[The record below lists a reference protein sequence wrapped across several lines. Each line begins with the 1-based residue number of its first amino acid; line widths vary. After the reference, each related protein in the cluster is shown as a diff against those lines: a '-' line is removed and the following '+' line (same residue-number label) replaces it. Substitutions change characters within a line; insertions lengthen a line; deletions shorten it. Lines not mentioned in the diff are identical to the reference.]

1 MRERLFLNLLL
12 ILFAIFTLSYFGYQ
26 NYYSTDNQAALGQL
40 DNNKTQDSTN
50 SSQQVVPQELRK
62 PLGVKINSPIANQEV
77 PVGELNISGSSTDTA
92 SEDCNVFVDLNDVK
106 PFQNATATGLGGK
119 SDYSNW
125 TFSYT
130 EKYRLITEGKNELT
144 AKLTCNGN
152 DLVNNNGTSN
162 IANEKSKWYSINVTG
177 IAVQA
182 PVKINQNQTQN
193 QTQNQIQPASSTQ
206 EQKIATLDDKELT
219 TPSEETP
226 KSIKEVA
233 PETESSTKVT
243 DAEIE
248 TLDGKQPASS
258 TQEQKIAALD
268 DKELTTPP
276 EETPKSIKDVA
287 PETESSTKVTDA
299 EIESLDNISPQNEQE
314 EDVRDVESGLPSYPV
329 EEDGVSSNDELTAGN
344 ERDRIDPQ
352 FTQTYDISDENQV
365 GTQVMD
371 GEEDFSDIKHKSEE
385 SLSIQDEH
393 ESRLQVDQEERT
405 ESPAEIFE
413 LPNGDQLGS
422 QSTDNEGDFNDIKSE
437 DEESLSLQDDVE
449 TDIQP
454 PLQFF
459 DSDSSEEGSEV
470 DEQQIIN
477 TNDNKEE
484 GSEDIY
490 SIITGNQNEGDDT
503 RDMLEGSHDD
513 LEENSE
519 NIIEKEIPLVQTY
532 NEDVKNAIEQN
543 Q

>member
-1 MRERLFLNLLL
+1 MRERLFLNLLV

-40 DNNKTQDSTN
+40 DNNETQDSTN
-50 SSQQVVPQELRK
+50 SSQQVVPQELPK
-62 PLGVKINSPIANQEV
+62 PLGVKINYPIANQEV
-77 PVGELNISGSSTDTA
+77 PVGKLNISGSSTDTA

-144 AKLTCNGN
+144 AKLACSGN
-152 DLVNNNGTSN
+152 DSVNNNGTSN

-206 EQKIATLDDKELT
+206 EQKIAALNDKQLT
-219 TPSEETP
+219 TPPEETP

-243 DAEIE
+243 DAELE
-248 TLDGKQPASS
+248 TLD
-258 TQEQKIAALD
+258 
-268 DKELTTPP
+268 
-276 EETPKSIKDVA
+276 
-287 PETESSTKVTDA
+287 
-299 EIESLDNISPQNEQE
+299 NNSPQNEQE

-344 ERDRIDPQ
+344 ERERIDPQ
-352 FTQTYDISDENQV
+352 FTQTYDISDEDQI

-371 GEEDFSDIKHKSEE
+371 GEEDSSDIKHESED
-385 SLSIQDEH
+385 SLSMQDEH
-393 ESRLQVDQEERT
+393 ESQLQVDQEERT

-413 LPNGDQLGS
+413 LPNRDQLGS

-437 DEESLSLQDDVE
+437 DEQSLSLQDDVE

-503 RDMLEGSHDD
+503 RDTLEGGHDD

>member
-40 DNNKTQDSTN
+40 DNNETQDSTN
-50 SSQQVVPQELRK
+50 SSQQVVPQELPK
-62 PLGVKINSPIANQEV
+62 SLGVKINYPIANQEV
-77 PVGELNISGSSTDTA
+77 PVGKLNISGSSTDTA

-119 SDYSNW
+119 GDYSNW

-152 DLVNNNGTSN
+152 DSINNNGTNN

-193 QTQNQIQPASSTQ
+193 QTQNQIQLASSTQ
-206 EQKIATLDDKELT
+206 EQKIAALNDKELT
-219 TPSEETP
+219 TPPEETP

-243 DAEIE
+243 DAEVE
-248 TLDGKQPASS
+248 TS
-258 TQEQKIAALD
+258 
-268 DKELTTPP
+268 
-276 EETPKSIKDVA
+276 
-287 PETESSTKVTDA
+287 
-299 EIESLDNISPQNEQE
+299 DNISPQNEQKE

-329 EEDGVSSNDELTAGN
+329 EDDRVSSNGELTAGN
-344 ERDRIDPQ
+344 ERERIDPQ
-352 FTQTYDISDENQV
+352 FTQTYDLSDEDQV

-371 GEEDFSDIKHKSEE
+371 GEEDYGDIKHESEE
-385 SLSIQDEH
+385 SLSMQDEH
-393 ESRLQVDQEERT
+393 ESQLQVDQEERT
-405 ESPAEIFE
+405 ESPAEIYE
-413 LPNGDQLGS
+413 LPNGDELES
-422 QSTDNEGDFNDIKSE
+422 QSTDNEGEFNDIKSE

-449 TDIQP
+449 TEIQP

-459 DSDSSEEGSEV
+459 DSDSSVAGSEV
-470 DEQQIIN
+470 DEQQIIHSD
-477 TNDNKEE
+477 DNKEE

-490 SIITGNQNEGDDT
+490 SMITGNQNEGDDT
-503 RDMLEGSHDD
+503 RDMLEGGHDD

>member
-26 NYYSTDNQAALGQL
+26 NYYSTDNHAAIGQL
-40 DNNKTQDSTN
+40 DNNETQGSSN
-50 SSQQVVPQELRK
+50 SSQQVVPQELPK
-62 PLGVKINSPIANQEV
+62 SMGVKINYPIANQEV
-77 PVGELNISGSSTDTA
+77 PVGKLNVSGSSTDTA
-92 SEDCNVFVDLNDVK
+92 SEDCNVLVDLNDVK

-152 DLVNNNGTSN
+152 DSVNNNGTSN

-206 EQKIATLDDKELT
+206 EQKIA
-219 TPSEETP
+219 
-226 KSIKEVA
+226 
-233 PETESSTKVT
+233 
-243 DAEIE
+243 
-248 TLDGKQPASS
+248 
-258 TQEQKIAALD
+258 ALD

-276 EETPKSIKDVA
+276 EESPKSIKEVA
-287 PETESSTKVTDA
+287 PQTESSTEVTDA
-299 EIESLDNISPQNEQE
+299 EIETSDNISPENEPKGE
-314 EDVRDVESGLPSYPV
+314 GVHDVESIVPSYPTK
-329 EEDGVSSNDELTAGN
+329 EDRLSSNDDLTEGGEP
-344 ERDRIDPQ
+344 ERTVPQ
-352 FTQTYDISDENQV
+352 STLTYDLSDEDQV
-365 GTQVMD
+365 GTQAMD
-371 GEEDFSDIKHKSEE
+371 GREDFSDIEHENEE
-385 SLSIQDEH
+385 SLSMQDEH
-393 ESRLQVDQEERT
+393 ESQLQGDQEERT
-405 ESPAEIFE
+405 ESPAEIYE
-413 LPNGDQLGS
+413 LPNGDELGS
-422 QSTDNEGDFNDIKSE
+422 QLTDNEDDFNDIKSE

-449 TDIQP
+449 KEIQP
-454 PLQFF
+454 PLQAF
-459 DSDSSEEGSEV
+459 DSDNPEEGSEV
-470 DEQQIIN
+470 DEQQIIHSD
-477 TNDNKEE
+477 DNKEQS
-484 GSEDIY
+484 SEDIY
-490 SIITGNQNEGDDT
+490 SMITGNPNEGDDT
-503 RDMLEGSHDD
+503 RDMLEGDHDD

-519 NIIEKEIPLVQTY
+519 NLIENEIPLVQTY

>member
-50 SSQQVVPQELRK
+50 SSQQVVPQELPK
-62 PLGVKINSPIANQEV
+62 SLGVKINYPIANQAV
-77 PVGELNISGSSTDTA
+77 PVGKLNISGSSTDTA

-119 SDYSNW
+119 GDYSNW
-125 TFSYT
+125 TFTYT

-152 DLVNNNGTSN
+152 DSVNNNGTSN

-193 QTQNQIQPASSTQ
+193 QIQPASSTQ
-206 EQKIATLDDKELT
+206 EQKIAALNDKELT
-219 TPSEETP
+219 TPPEETP

-233 PETESSTKVT
+233 PETESSTKVA
-243 DAEIE
+243 DAEVE

-258 TQEQKIAALD
+258 TQEQKIAALN

-276 EETPKSIKDVA
+276 EETPKSIKEVA
-287 PETESSTKVTDA
+287 PETDSSTKVTDA
-299 EIESLDNISPQNEQE
+299 EVETSDNISPQNEQKE

-329 EEDGVSSNDELTAGN
+329 EEDRVSSNGELTAGN
-344 ERDRIDPQ
+344 ERERIDPQ
-352 FTQTYDISDENQV
+352 FTQTYDISDEDEV

-371 GEEDFSDIKHKSEE
+371 GEEDYGDINHESEE
-385 SLSIQDEH
+385 SLSMQDEH
-393 ESRLQVDQEERT
+393 ESQLQVDQEERT
-405 ESPAEIFE
+405 ESLAEIYE
-413 LPNGDQLGS
+413 LPNGDELGS

-449 TDIQP
+449 TEIQP

-459 DSDSSEEGSEV
+459 DSDSSVGGSEV
-470 DEQQIIN
+470 DEQQIIHSD
-477 TNDNKEE
+477 DNKEE

-490 SIITGNQNEGDDT
+490 SMITGNQNEGDDT
-503 RDMLEGSHDD
+503 RDMLEGGHDD

>member
-40 DNNKTQDSTN
+40 DNNETQDSTN
-50 SSQQVVPQELRK
+50 SSQQVVPQKLPK
-62 PLGVKINSPIANQEV
+62 SLGVKINSPIANQEV
-77 PVGELNISGSSTDTA
+77 PVGKLNISGSSSDTA

-152 DLVNNNGTSN
+152 DSVNNNGTSN

-206 EQKIATLDDKELT
+206 EQKIAALNDKELT
-219 TPSEETP
+219 TPPEETP

-243 DAEIE
+243 DAE
-248 TLDGKQPASS
+248 LD
-258 TQEQKIAALD
+258 T
-268 DKELTTPP
+268 
-276 EETPKSIKDVA
+276 
-287 PETESSTKVTDA
+287 
-299 EIESLDNISPQNEQE
+299 LDNISPQNEQKE
-314 EDVRDVESGLPSYPV
+314 EDVRDVESGLHSYPV
-329 EEDGVSSNDELTAGN
+329 EEDKVSSNGELTAGN
-344 ERDRIDPQ
+344 GRERIDPQ
-352 FTQTYDISDENQV
+352 FTQTYDISDEDQV

-371 GEEDFSDIKHKSEE
+371 GEEDFSDIKHENEE
-385 SLSIQDEH
+385 SLSMQDEH
-393 ESRLQVDQEERT
+393 ESQLQVDQEERT
-405 ESPAEIFE
+405 ESPAEIYE
-413 LPNGDQLGS
+413 LPNGDELGS
-422 QSTDNEGDFNDIKSE
+422 QSTDDEGDFNDIKSE

-449 TDIQP
+449 TEIQP

-470 DEQQIIN
+470 DEQQIIHS
-477 TNDNKEE
+477 NDNKEE

-490 SIITGNQNEGDDT
+490 SMITGDQNEGDDT
-503 RDMLEGSHDD
+503 RDMLEGGHDD